1 MAAPRKSISL
11 EISKVIIDS
20 ISLASEDAC
29 CLCTLQTLVVSFN
42 LVIALW
48 ISGWYPCVSVWG
60 LFRSSIFVFFLIL
73 LRRMQFLLCYWTN
86 GFLCW
91 VWVKEIL
98 QSIFVLKKQS
108 SAKGDC
114 YNEFKSL
121 VTFTFS
127 CYIKVSKLLVFF
139 ETSKLNLTPVM
150 VNLSHYRK
158 TLNQAHALCFAIVT
172 LFNLLK
178 STLYHINSYSFYCI
192 ILKALF
198 TLELKFRFENK
209 RVRLFLFTLL
219 YLD

>member
-158 TLNQAHALCFAIVT
+158 TLNQALNQAHALCFAIVT
-172 LFNLLK
+172 LFRKRLGMRFNLRSQKNLKFFFFLLK
-178 STLYHINSYSFYCI
+178 FNMVCTFWCADVKNDF
-192 ILKALF
+192 
-198 TLELKFRFENK
+198 
-209 RVRLFLFTLL
+209 
-219 YLD
+219 

>member
-1 MAAPRKSISL
+1 MERLDFEEIRRDSISL
-11 EISKVIIDS
+11 EISSCWLLI
-20 ISLASEDAC
+20 ASRWLEKIQA
-29 CLCTLQTLVVSFN
+29 VVCPRSFN

-98 QSIFVLKKQS
+98 QSIYLLKKQS

-139 ETSKLNLTPVM
+139 ETSKLNLTPG
-150 VNLSHYRK
+150 HG
-158 TLNQAHALCFAIVT
+158 
-172 LFNLLK
+172 
-178 STLYHINSYSFYCI
+178 
-192 ILKALF
+192 
-198 TLELKFRFENK
+198 KFK
-209 RVRLFLFTLL
+209 PL
-219 YLD
+219 